1 MSVQERIIAVLR
13 EPNTSR
19 INFRHAGVP
28 VYGSGFQTMAT
39 AIERGTIQ
47 VRLPDMNNQRLAAAL
62 HETGGAMYSHSTNT
76 LTVASPTFLSDGLA
90 HNKALVVHEMTH
102 ALTDYHG
109 EQLSTL
115 VSETCAYIAQMMYVR
130 VNDLDIDG
138 FLNPVH
144 DFRLKNIFQIA
155 WAIACLLYTSPS
167 PRDATLSR
175 MPSSA

>member
-1 MSVQERIIAVLR
+1 MCIRDR
-13 EPNTSR
+13 
-19 INFRHAGVP
+19 
-28 VYGSGFQTMAT
+28 
-39 AIERGTIQ
+39 
-47 VRLPDMNNQRLAAAL
+47 
-62 HETGGAMYSHSTNT
+62 
-76 LTVASPTFLSDGLA
+76 TVASPTFLSDGLA

-155 WAIACLLYTSPS
+155 WAIADTIISTPSYEVSPNSATALAQAISEVPVYASAAATTTSY
-167 PRDATLSR
+167 DGI
-175 MPSSA
+175 